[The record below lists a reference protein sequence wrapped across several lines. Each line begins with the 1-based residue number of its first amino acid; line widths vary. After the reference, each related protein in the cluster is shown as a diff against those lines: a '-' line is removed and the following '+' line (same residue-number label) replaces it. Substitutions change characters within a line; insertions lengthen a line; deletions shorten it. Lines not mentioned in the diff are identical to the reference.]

1 MTDDLADALAEMESR
16 FEERIADLEEQVAD
30 LEGELQEERG
40 RRRDAERAL
49 AEVDRD
55 MGEKLDFT
63 KNLIWDLEDV
73 VYGDIGATKADTL
86 VREDGHVFQ
95 RLYDVEERVEEVAR
109 GEVDAAEVAAQS
121 GGAAVEDLVPLH
133 QYYTAATNLEPHEH
147 DLTENQEIAARLF
160 PFIAQYATP
169 SGEEMHLKSP
179 KVRDVIEREVATPE
193 LAKRLDVHDPN
204 PNTVRRVMEFV
215 GKFGK
220 DLFEFYA
227 ASGDERRNSTN
238 LVVVDREAW
247 VSYTERL
254 RDATGAAD
262 DGAATSDAPQR
273 GDALADGGDITP
285 S

>member
-1 MTDDLADALAEMESR
+1 MTDDLATAVDELEAR
-16 FEERIADLEEQVAD
+16 FEERVAGLEAKVDDLEN
-30 LEGELQEERG
+30 ELQEERE

-49 AEVDRD
+49 AEVERDAESWRDDHEMRHEASKSWMEAVEDR
-55 MGEKLDFT
+55 
-63 KNLIWDLEDV
+63 V
-73 VYGDIGATKADTL
+73 V
-86 VREDGHVFQ
+86 
-95 RLYDVEERVEEVAR
+95 DVEERVEAVAR
-109 GEVDAAEVAAQS
+109 GEVDASELAAQS
-121 GGAAVEDLVPLH
+121 AGPSVEDLVPLH

-169 SGEEMHLKSP
+169 SGEEMHIKSP

-193 LAKRLDVHDPN
+193 LAKRLDVKDPN

-247 VSYTERL
+247 VAYTERL
-254 RDATGAAD
+254 SDATVGSRESTAS
-262 DGAATSDAPQR
+262 TDAPRR
-273 GDALADGGDITP
+273 GDALTDGGDITP